1 MEASKKEGIRK
12 MTSSPSMME
21 FRRHSEEIVGRFLQ
35 TVVIVDDRAY
45 FEERESSATPTEV
58 VTPGAPSFIE
68 VTPQQERFPH
78 SDVELNDAEEKAPSN
93 VDSSMKELLKDKEHE
108 LNAKKIID
116 DFAMR
121 SMVCAVI
128 RPKDVEMESL
138 RDKVYPLAN
147 SCDIIVFDWVLYEF
161 TDGAKIKEFIS
172 EITKSSKEG
181 KRLRLIVVYT
191 GQENLAEIAEQI
203 KTRLETDGLRD
214 VKLKDAY
221 TLQSGPVRIAVYAKE
236 NVQISSENK
245 DLAARVIPIEQ
256 VPDKLISEFTDMT
269 MGLVPNVALESL
281 AALRENTHRILTK
294 FNSNLDGPFLAH
306 RAMLPHP
313 EDANDL
319 LTQLVGAELTA
330 VLEGK
335 EISRVADEF
344 GGKDIIQAWVE
355 LNDSEMIGMKEPGFA
370 EKFRIANGPE
380 AIAKVSKLLRGGL
393 FDKDLPADFQ
403 SMKKAPHKASLTSK
417 LSRYLEPEVL
427 EYRFA
432 ILTTLR
438 SDYRVKAP
446 SLFPGTIL
454 REISENSDEA
464 AGAQRMK
471 YWVSI
476 QPACDCVRVNPETE
490 FRFLE
495 LVVISDGNFD
505 LVLPDSKFVRVKV
518 AYNKSKT
525 IAFSPW
531 GELSQTVRGIRKVD
545 DVCFISDKGSLYSW
559 IGELKFEQAQRIVNK
574 YAAVRSRVG
583 VEESEWLRRWSGSQ

>member
-1 MEASKKEGIRK
+1 
-12 MTSSPSMME
+12 MTSSPSVME

-45 FEERESSATPTEV
+45 FDEKESSATPTEV

-68 VTPQQERFPH
+68 ATPQQETSPH
-78 SDVELNDAEEKAPSN
+78 SDAELNHSAVEKAPSN
-93 VDSSMKELLKDKEHE
+93 VEPSMKEPRKDKEHE

-116 DFAMR
+116 DFAMK

-128 RPKDVEMESL
+128 RPKDVEVESL
-138 RDKVYPLAN
+138 GDKVYPLAN

-172 EITKSSKEG
+172 EITRTSKEG

-191 GQENLAEIAEQI
+191 GQENLAEIAGQI
-203 KTRLETDGLRD
+203 RARLETDGLRD
-214 VKLKDAY
+214 VKLKDEY

-294 FNSNLDGPFLAH
+294 FNSDLDGPFLAH
-306 RAMLPHP
+306 RAMLPYP

-344 GGKDIIQAWVE
+344 GGTDIIKAWVE
-355 LNDSEMIGMKEPGFA
+355 LNESEMIGTTDRGFA
-370 EKFRIANGPE
+370 KKFSLKNDPAFIENLC
-380 AIAKVSKLLRGGL
+380 KLLRHG
-393 FDKDLPADFQ
+393 FYYKDLPSEFEPIR
-403 SMKKAPHKASLTSK
+403 KEPHKAKLTSK
-417 LSRYLEPEVL
+417 LSRNKEPEVL
-427 EYRFA
+427 EYQFA
-432 ILTTLR
+432 ALTTLR
-438 SDYRVKAP
+438 SDYRIKP
-446 SLFPGTIL
+446 PTLSPGTIL
-454 REISENSDEA
+454 KEVSENNEVA
-464 AGAQRMK
+464 AGEPRRVK
-471 YWVSI
+471 YWVCI
-476 QPACDCVRVNPETE
+476 QPACDCVRVEPRTE

-495 LVVISDGNFD
+495 LVVVDGGDFD
-505 LVLPDSKFVRVKV
+505 LVIPDNKFVRVKV
-518 AYNKSKT
+518 AYKSKT
-525 IAFSPW
+525 IAFSPS
-531 GELSQTVRGIRKVD
+531 GPMSQTVQGVRETNK
-545 DVCFISDKGSLYSW
+545 VCFIADDGSHYSW
-559 IGELKFEQAQRIVNK
+559 IAELKFEQAQRIVNK

-583 VEESEWLRRWSGSQ
+583 VEESEWLRRWSGG